1 MIELIRALAVVAE
14 GAGAEQAAVAD
25 ALGVGTPTPAEHTDV
40 FVFQLYPY
48 ASVHLGPEGQLG
60 GVARDRVAGFLRA
73 LGQTPPAEPDHLA
86 VLLGAYAALLDR
98 ERDAA
103 DDTAQAAWRR
113 AREALLVEHLL
124 SWAPAFVRRVADL
137 GGPGHRAWAGMLDD
151 VLACEAARTPAAS
164 TLLSAHL
171 VHAPGLEDP
180 RDGLAREFIDGLLA
194 PARTGVIVTAS
205 DLARL
210 AEDLGLGRRVGER
223 RFVLRA
229 LLDQDAAAVLG
240 WLADASAA
248 DSQAWQTHWL
258 AATPTGGWWRDRS
271 AATAELL
278 ARLADDCRAIQGD
291 IAVARQP

>member
-14 GAGAEQAAVAD
+14 GAGAEQEAVAG
-25 ALGVGTPTPAEHTDV
+25 ALGIPAPTPAEHTDV

-73 LGQTPPAEPDHLA
+73 LGQTPPAEPDHLV

-98 ERDAA
+98 ERAATDDA
-103 DDTAQAAWRR
+103 AQAAWTR

-137 GGPGHRAWAGMLDD
+137 GGPAHRAWAGLLDD
-151 VLACEAARTPAAS
+151 VLASEAARTPAAS

-171 VHAPGLEDP
+171 VHAPRLGDP
-180 RDGLAREFIDGLLA
+180 RQGPAREFIDGLLA
-194 PARTGVIVTAS
+194 PGRTGVIVTAS

-229 LLDQDAAAVLG
+229 LLDQDAAAVLA
-240 WLADASAA
+240 WLADACAA
-248 DSQAWQTHWL
+248 ASTAWRTHWL
-258 AATPTGGWWRDRS
+258 AATPTGDWWRDRS

-278 ARLADDCRAIQGD
+278 AELAEDCRAIERD
-291 IAVARQP
+291 VVAVR

>member
-60 GVARDRVAGFLRA
+60 GVCPSARRKPATRSRA
-73 LGQTPPAEPDHLA
+73 TPPAEPDHLA
-86 VLLGAYAALLDR
+86 LLLGAYAALLDR

-137 GGPGHRAWAGMLDD
+137 GGPGHRAWAGLLDD
-151 VLACEAARTPAAS
+151 VLASEAARTPAAS

-171 VHAPGLEDP
+171 VHAPRLEDP

-210 AEDLGLGRRVGER
+210 AEDLGLGRRVG
-223 RFVLRA
+223 
-229 LLDQDAAAVLG
+229 AAAVLG

-278 ARLADDCRAIQGD
+278 ARLADDCRAIEGD
-291 IAVARQP
+291 IAVALQP